1 MGIQKQYL
9 KTRPICKATFRL
21 TRAEAREA
29 KQVFIVGEFNNWDEL
44 ATPMKPL
51 KNGGFVATLDLKTG
65 REYQFRYYFDK
76 LAWGN
81 DPQADGYCYSS
92 FGDCENSILSI

>member
-21 TRAEAREA
+21 TREEAREA

-51 KNGGFVATLDLKTG
+51 KNGGFVATLDLNTG

-76 LAWGN
+76 LVWGN